1 MRSLRSGF
9 STFGA
14 LLLLVFLSGC
24 FEKEAVTDEEA
35 AETES
40 YQKEKAERDEIREK
54 LTELR
59 SEKKELETRLKTLT
73 KAGAEKPQI
82 TAKELEASTHLEQVR
97 AYASSL
103 NALEAELDQ
112 NLQVWR
118 AATRNSFKG
127 VVLPE
132 IVTTDGAKYTG
143 VTIKEVTDENLV
155 ILHAGGEA
163 TLPILQ
169 LPVGLRKNVIHE
181 PTVLAD
187 QAAVIQ

>member
-1 MRSLRSGF
+1 MRRFRSGF

-14 LLLLVFLSGC
+14 LVCLVSLTGC
-24 FEKEAVTDEEA
+24 FEKESVSDEEA
-35 AETES
+35 AENES
-40 YQKEKAERDEIREK
+40 YQKEKAERDSIRDT
-54 LTELR
+54 LSELR
-59 SEKKELETRLKTLT
+59 AEKKELESRMKTLT
-73 KAGAEKPQI
+73 KAASEKPEI
-82 TAKELEASTHLEQVR
+82 TAKELEISTQLEEVR
-97 AYASSL
+97 AYTSSL
-103 NALEAELDQ
+103 NALEGELDL
-112 NLQVWR
+112 NLQTWR

-132 IVTTDGAKYTG
+132 IVTTDGAKYSG

-155 ILHAGGEA
+155 ILHSGGEA

-187 QAAVIQ
+187 QAAPLQ